1 MFRSLPALFAL
12 LLIAVA
18 PTVNLLTRQSWHDQQ
33 RLLQIIIIVLAICS
47 LVATSWHRIAP
58 NKHSLATT
66 PQVLLVG
73 ILILGIASSLMSHQ
87 PLWAFTE
94 LSLFIGCFSLTIA
107 CRDLREHFGPRF
119 DSCLLFTLTF
129 VVAAI
134 TVKFLASYAAA
145 LVFHQRL
152 EPDAMLGGFANLR
165 HLGQFQT
172 LSMPLLALPLLLPN
186 NSKRLKFGAMLMLS
200 LWWLTIITGGTRAC
214 LLAVGCIILIMIPL
228 GAVAK
233 RWITLQAIAIAI
245 AALAFWIFM
254 RSLPAFLKILPSLA
268 ETGLFRTSLS
278 GREALWS
285 YCLQLIHEY
294 PWIGAGPMHF
304 ADQTRFSYAHP
315 HQSILQ
321 WASEWGLPS
330 LCLVVALLVISG
342 LAVLRTVYSAR
353 SKTDAESILR
363 LCLLG
368 SLTGLAAQSMVDGV
382 TVMPYTQIWL
392 AIIAG
397 WLWGLQPASIAASS
411 PTKHSRILALL
422 ILLPALL
429 AAGCLSHVALRD
441 YKMLETMNLPDTPAR
456 PGKGADPPRFWLW
469 GSIANPESKASADS
483 QR

>member
-1 MFRSLPALFAL
+1 MLRSIAALAAL
-12 LLIAVA
+12 LLIALA
-18 PTVNLLTRQSWHDQQ
+18 PTVDLLTRQSWHDQQ
-33 RLLQIIIIVLAICS
+33 RLLQIAIIVLATCLLIAS
-47 LVATSWHRIAP
+47 SWRRPTSS
-58 NKHSLATT
+58 KHSLTAT
-66 PQVLLVG
+66 PQTLLAG
-73 ILILGIASSLMSHQ
+73 ILLLGIASSFMSHQ

-94 LSLFIGCFSLTIA
+94 LSLFIGCFSLAIA
-107 CRDLREHFGPRF
+107 CRNQRDHLGPRV
-119 DSCLLFTLTF
+119 DTYLLFTLAF

-145 LVFHQRL
+145 LVFKERL
-152 EPDAMLGGFANLR
+152 EPIAMLDGFVNLR

-186 NSKRLKFGAMLMLS
+186 SSKRLRFGAMLMLI
-200 LWWLTIITGGTRAC
+200 LWWLTIITGETRAC
-214 LLAVGCIILIMIPL
+214 FLALGCAVVVMLPL
-228 GAVAK
+228 GPLAK
-233 RWITLQAIAIAI
+233 RWITLQAIALAT
-245 AALAFWIFM
+245 ATLAFWVFM
-254 RSLPAFLKILPSLA
+254 RWLPALRGISAPITEA
-268 ETGLFRTSLS
+268 GLLRTSLS
-278 GREALWS
+278 GREELWS
-285 YCLQLIHEY
+285 YCIQLIHEH
-294 PWIGAGPMHF
+294 PWLGAGPMHF